1 MLTNRLLHL
10 LALCVSFGAI
20 TACTSSLKV
29 TTLGDAPVS
38 STRSEAEI
46 RIYKADESA
55 PPAYKILG
63 KVYAYKRGGTIFGK
77 PKDPSLMKMMHKP
90 AAQMGADAIIGFR
103 SSVFNGKDYNT
114 IRRWASGL
122 AVKFEE
128 PAAFPQELQSD
139 LLVVIAPP
147 HFDRQQNA
155 KNEAKFTQAML
166 DAAQYHLEQKGY
178 YALIVQDPS
187 QSLTEGLIDSMN
199 VAALATY
206 GDSRAELILLLSLNE
221 VSSGHG
227 LIAGTGDAELS
238 VKLISKQT
246 RRVVWENTAG
256 GSTFSLGVINTL
268 FQDRKKKAIYSAVKN
283 VFETLTMRAEDY
295 IAKR

>member
-1 MLTNRLLHL
+1 MLTNRLLRL
-10 LALCVSFGAI
+10 VVLCVSLGAV

-38 STRSEAEI
+38 GMRPEAEI

-63 KVYAYKRGGTIFGK
+63 KVYAYKRGGTIFSK
-77 PKDPSLMKMMHKP
+77 PKDPSLMKMMRKP
-90 AAQMGADAIIGFR
+90 AAQMGADAIVGFR
-103 SSVFNGKDYNT
+103 SSVFNGKEYNT

-122 AVKFEE
+122 AVKLEG

-139 LLVVIAPP
+139 LLVVIAAP
-147 HFDRQQNA
+147 HFTRQQNA
-155 KNEAKFTQAML
+155 KNEAKFTKAL
-166 DAAQYHLEQKGY
+166 FDAAQYHLEQKGY
-178 YALIVQDPS
+178 YAIIVQVPS
-187 QSLTEGLIDSMN
+187 QPFTEGKIDSMS
-199 VAALATY
+199 VEALAAY
-206 GDSRAELILLLSLNE
+206 GDGRAELILLISLNE

-283 VFETLTMRAEDY
+283 VFETLTMRADEY
-295 IAKR
+295 IAER